1 MTILLLAALALQ
13 VPAGEM
19 RLDCTLTDSSDA
31 AAAEPTR
38 LALTL
43 DVRGRRIAS
52 ARVDGPPLFSSTQG
66 LQVFSGSP
74 DASGG
79 LRIESSQPSP
89 RQLRWTATLRD
100 GTIALSRQTSRITLS
115 PVAGEQG
122 VYAGTWLLGP
132 TRLGGNFFMEGSSGA
147 IRCQAPAA
155 GSASSAPMLPP
166 RETQP

>member
-13 VPAGEM
+13 LPAGEM
-19 RLDCTLTDSSDA
+19 RLDCMLTDRA
-31 AAAEPTR
+31 AAAAAPTR

-52 ARVDGPPLFSSTQG
+52 ARIDGPPLFSSTQG

-100 GTIALSRQTSRITLS
+100 GTIALSRQTSRIILS
-115 PVAGEQG
+115 PVEGEQG

-132 TRLGGNFFMEGSSGA
+132 TRVGGNFFMEGSSGA
-147 IRCQAPAA
+147 IRCQASAA
-155 GSASSAPMLPP
+155 VSASSSLILPP
-166 RETQP
+166 RERQP